1 MIIDYDNCLDSR
13 SIGTNFRFFFLHG
26 SITSGPTV
34 HMHILI
40 TVKTMFNDII
50 QKIQLQRQKPKGDI
64 TLAAHCRK
72 IYINVSE
79 TIRKT
84 AARRSSNS
92 NNKTR
97 NTFCGT
103 RIAGIL

>member
-72 IYINVSE
+72 IYVNKCVRDD
-79 TIRKT
+79 TKN
-84 AARRSSNS
+84 RRSP
-92 NNKTR
+92 K
-97 NTFCGT
+97 
-103 RIAGIL
+103 LKQQ